1 MKIGCLIMTKIE
13 NDKKK
18 EEQKK
23 ARDSI
28 PSEVHEQV
36 EAVAKKILG
45 VHKKK
50 KK

>member
-1 MKIGCLIMTKIE
+1 MSKTE

-28 PSEVHEQV
+28 PSHIHEDV
-36 EAVAKKILG
+36 EEIAKKILG
-45 VHKKK
+45 VPERKKK
-50 KK
+50 